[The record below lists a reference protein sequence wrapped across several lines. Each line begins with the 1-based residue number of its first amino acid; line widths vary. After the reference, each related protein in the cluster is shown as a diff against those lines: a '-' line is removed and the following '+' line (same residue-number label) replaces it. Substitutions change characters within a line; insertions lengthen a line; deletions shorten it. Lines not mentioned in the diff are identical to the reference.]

1 MEANNLRYSLLDK
14 LISIR
19 DNTIWQKIN
28 DLIGNI
34 DIEKTEIKITEAQR
48 QMLMKSEEDISNGN
62 TIGDKDL
69 NEEESKTLN
78 GVVQRF
84 TL

>member
-1 MEANNLRYSLLDK
+1 LEANNLRYRLLDK

-34 DIEKTEIKITEAQR
+34 DIEKTEIKITDAQK
-48 QMLMKSEEDISNGN
+48 QMLMNSEEDISKGN
-62 TIGDKDL
+62 IISDEDV
-69 NEEESKTLN
+69 NAEENKWLN
-78 GVVQRF
+78 G
-84 TL
+84 